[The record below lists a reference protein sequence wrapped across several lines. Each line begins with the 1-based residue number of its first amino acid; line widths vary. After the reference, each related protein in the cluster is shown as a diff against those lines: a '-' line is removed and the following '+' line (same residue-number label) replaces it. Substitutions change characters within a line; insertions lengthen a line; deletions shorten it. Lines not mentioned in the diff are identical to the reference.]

1 MQLSKITKHS
11 LQCYMGDDV
20 EALCLVMSVENWR
33 GLLGL
38 SLLRISSGGDGVSK
52 QQLKEINLKIAWERV
67 TASKLC

>member
-1 MQLSKITKHS
+1 
-11 LQCYMGDDV
+11 MGDDV

-38 SLLRISSGGDGVSK
+38 RLLGISSGGDGVSK